1 MAGGGSKPGE
11 RRGGRKTGTLNRKTQ
26 ELYERT
32 IAAGAG
38 GLLPADM
45 IIAVTRDAY
54 ARWQDETTPA
64 TEKPLWGQ
72 RVVEYAAK
80 AAPYFHPTMKS
91 VEAGGADGGPLL
103 VQWLQEDDG

>member
-1 MAGGGSKPGE
+1 MPRGSKPGE
-11 RRGGRKTGTLNRKTQ
+11 RRGGRQKGVLNKKTQ

-45 IIAVTRDAY
+45 IIAVTRDAF
-54 ARWQDETTPA
+54 AKWQDQATPDEERPA
-64 TEKPLWGQ
+64 WGQ
-72 RVVEYAAK
+72 RTVEYAAK

-91 VEAGGADGGPLL
+91 VEAGGSDGGPLL
-103 VQWLQEDDG
+103 IQWLQEDDG